1 MKLATQS
8 YVPALKLGFRD
19 GMAAIKAAGF
29 DSVDMSL
36 FRMDQDDNI
45 FVSDRWETTAYE
57 ERSILDELDLP
68 CSQAHAPH
76 IFDFSDERTFKEI
89 AKPRI
94 IRSMKI
100 AKILGAKCIVIH
112 PLHHLDY
119 RREKD
124 RLRRMNHEYMLSL
137 AEIAAKLDIRI
148 GFENMWQRDAMTGT
162 LVPNVGGLSSDLA
175 SDIDSFDSPY
185 VKACLDVGH
194 SALVGENPD
203 EAIRTL
209 GRKRLIAL
217 HVHDN
222 NLKEDQHTLPYL
234 GKICWPKVMNAL
246 EDIGYEG
253 DFTYEADNFL
263 RGFPSDLI
271 PSALSLMVTVGRFL
285 ISQAKTK

>member
-124 RLRRMNHEYMLSL
+124 RLRRMNHENQKIKQLFQDHIDYVSRSRSRRRLWYWNVL
-137 AEIAAKLDIRI
+137 LNRALRTGNRPRRRADIPI
-148 GFENMWQRDAMTGT
+148 PPA
-162 LVPNVGGLSSDLA
+162 V
-175 SDIDSFDSPY
+175 
-185 VKACLDVGH
+185 H
-194 SALVGENPD
+194 SAG
-203 EAIRTL
+203 A
-209 GRKRLIAL
+209 GCY
-217 HVHDN
+217 HH
-222 NLKEDQHTLPYL
+222 
-234 GKICWPKVMNAL
+234 
-246 EDIGYEG
+246 
-253 DFTYEADNFL
+253 
-263 RGFPSDLI
+263 
-271 PSALSLMVTVGRFL
+271 SLCYRR
-285 ISQAKTK
+285 